1 MKLLSLGPEP
11 SASTNS
17 AIRAK
22 NIIYFTKIRY
32 VSQLFIFF
40 FFFAH
45 KTYRIESFFISFS
58 KGNIAV
64 RPVTSESLLSAQKK
78 VGAR

>member
-1 MKLLSLGPEP
+1 MKINSLGPEP

-32 VSQLFIFF
+32 VSQLFIFILNNY
-40 FFFAH
+40 
-45 KTYRIESFFISFS
+45 K
-58 KGNIAV
+58 NILKQQS
-64 RPVTSESLLSAQKK
+64 TQKY
-78 VGAR
+78 